1 MFPGEGG
8 GPVLPSP
15 RLPAAFAGEP
25 LMATLAVP
33 SLLDSGVHAARWIAE
48 YCAHNLKGD
57 VLCAQRDDAAW
68 TAMFEE
74 LAAVA
79 GDDLGHA
86 RERVQRH
93 AEDIGTGFRI
103 IGESEER
110 PWPVSPVPLLI
121 EAEEWA
127 GIAAGIVQRAELLE
141 TILADLYGGA
151 RLVTRGLIPAALVG
165 GSPFFLRPMAGLVP
179 PGGHHLHFVAIDLG
193 RGPTGEWRVL
203 GDHLRAPAGAGYAL
217 ENRLAVSRTM
227 GALQNRLNME
237 RHAPFFAAFREG
249 LAAACQRTE
258 PRIGLLTPGRY
269 DPSYPEQAHLARY
282 LGLLLVEGA
291 DLAVREDR
299 LYVRTIGGLKRIDA
313 LWRRT
318 DPRLLD
324 PLAFDSHSRIGV
336 AGLVDA
342 MAAGNVVVANAP
354 GAGVLE
360 SPAFGAFLPQL
371 ATRLLGEDLEL
382 PNIATWWCGQDAE
395 RARVVEDFDRLLIG
409 PAFGVAPLGLPGG
422 KAVIGSEIAGAA
434 RDALMADLARRPQDY
449 VGREV
454 VRLSTMPVVSDS
466 ALTARPFMLR
476 VFAARGGDGGWT
488 VMPGGFARIG
498 EHADVRAAVMGEGSW
513 SADVVVY
520 GAAPVEA
527 VSLLPSAD
535 SVHVR
540 RNPGTL
546 PSRVADNFFWLG
558 RYLERGEALLGVIRV
573 MLGNSIDADAGAA
586 LAPATVGRLVGLV
599 VNGGGAPHPA
609 TLRRA
614 DLTQFVRTAMEAD
627 SRDPKGGGWHNV
639 RAINRLA
646 RGIAQGSRD
655 RLSADMVR
663 LLDAP
668 FPARGGMLDRA
679 GSLQRRYAA
688 LSGLSAEHMS
698 RTAAWRFHDLGRR
711 LERALAVTRALRAF
725 GIPNGST
732 DDLSTLLDLADSQ
745 ISYRQRYLTG
755 IARVP
760 VVDLVALDPGNPRAL
775 AYQIERIAEH
785 LRILPVLGD
794 DGMDEPQQAQAVALS
809 AIVATANAV
818 SIDED
823 MLGDIERR
831 LGILSDAIARR
842 YFLQGAEPL
851 RAAGMTLA

>member
-1 MFPGEGG
+1 
-8 GPVLPSP
+8 
-15 RLPAAFAGEP
+15 
-25 LMATLAVP
+25 MATLAAP
-33 SLLDSGVHAARWIAE
+33 SLLDPGVHAARWIAD
-48 YCAHNLKGD
+48 YCGKHKRGD
-57 VLCAQRDDAAW
+57 VLCAAQDDAAW
-68 TAMFEE
+68 IGLFEE
-74 LAAVA
+74 LAGVA
-79 GDDLGHA
+79 GDDLSHV
-86 RERVQRH
+86 RERAQRH

-110 PWPVSPVPLLI
+110 PWPLSPVPLLI
-121 EAEEWA
+121 DAAEWD
-127 GIAAGIVQRAELLE
+127 GIAAGVKQRAALME
-141 TILADLYGGA
+141 TILDDLYGDA
-151 RLVTRGLIPAALVG
+151 TLVTRGLIPAALVG

-203 GDHLRAPAGAGYAL
+203 ADHLRAPAGAGYAL
-217 ENRLAVSRTM
+217 ENRLAMSRTL
-227 GALQNRLNME
+227 GGLQSRLNVE
-237 RHAPFFAAFREG
+237 RHAPFFAAFRDG
-249 LAAACQRTE
+249 LAAVCRRVE

-269 DPSYPEQAHLARY
+269 SDSYAEQAHLARY

-291 DLAVREDR
+291 DLAVLEDK

-324 PLAFDSHSRIGV
+324 PLAFDAHSRIGV
-336 AGLVDA
+336 PGIVDA
-342 MAAGNVVVANAP
+342 MAAGNVVISNTP

-360 SPAFGAFLPQL
+360 STAFGAFLPKL
-371 ATRLLGEDLEL
+371 ATRLLGQDLLL

-395 RARVVEDFDRLLIG
+395 RARVIEDFDSLLIG
-409 PAFGVAPLGLPGG
+409 PAFGVAPLGLPDGVARPG
-422 KAVIGSEIAGAA
+422 TEITGPA
-434 RDALMADLARRPQDY
+434 RDALLADMQRRPQDY
-449 VGREV
+449 VGQEV
-454 VRLSTMPVVSDS
+454 VCLSTMPVVTDDGL
-466 ALTARPFMLR
+466 AARPFTLR
-476 VFAARGGDGGWT
+476 VFAARGADGGWT

-498 EHADVRAAVMGEGSW
+498 EHADERASVMGEGNW
-513 SADVVVY
+513 SADVVVH
-520 GAAPVEA
+520 GAEAVAP
-527 VSLLPSAD
+527 VSLLPSTD

-558 RYLERGEALLGVIRV
+558 RYLERGEALLNIVRV

-586 LAPATVGRLVGLV
+586 LGVETVGRLVGLV

-614 DLTQFVRTAMEAD
+614 DLAAFTRTAMEA
-627 SRDPKGGGWHNV
+627 GEGGWHSV
-639 RAINRLA
+639 RVINRLA
-646 RGIAQGSRD
+646 RSIGQGSRD

-668 FPARGGMLDRA
+668 FPTRGGMLDRA

-688 LSGLSAEHMS
+688 LSGLSAEHMG

-711 LERALAVTRALRAF
+711 LERALIITRAVRAF
-725 GIPNGST
+725 GLPHASI

-775 AYQIERIAEH
+775 AFQIEHMCEH
-785 LRILPVLGD
+785 LRALPVLED
-794 DGMDEPQQAQAVALS
+794 DGMDEPQQAQATGLA
-809 AIVATANAV
+809 AIVSTATAMTLDA
-818 SIDED
+818 ET
-823 MLGDIERR
+823 LGDVERR
-831 LGILSDAIARR
+831 LFKLSDSIARR

-851 RAAGMTLA
+851 RAAGMTFA